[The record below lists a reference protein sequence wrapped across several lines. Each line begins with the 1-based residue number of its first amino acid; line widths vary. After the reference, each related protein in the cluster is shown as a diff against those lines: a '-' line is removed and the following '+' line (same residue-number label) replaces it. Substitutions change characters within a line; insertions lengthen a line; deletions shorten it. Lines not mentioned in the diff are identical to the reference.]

1 MAFQEWTTKKE
12 KEKWSRREMFVTRS
26 LRSFERK
33 HKVAVDGDD
42 KEQREHGRNLLV
54 LFHLSP
60 SCCSG

>member
-1 MAFQEWTTKKE
+1 MV
-12 KEKWSRREMFVTRS
+12 VTRS

-60 SCCSG
+60 SCCSS